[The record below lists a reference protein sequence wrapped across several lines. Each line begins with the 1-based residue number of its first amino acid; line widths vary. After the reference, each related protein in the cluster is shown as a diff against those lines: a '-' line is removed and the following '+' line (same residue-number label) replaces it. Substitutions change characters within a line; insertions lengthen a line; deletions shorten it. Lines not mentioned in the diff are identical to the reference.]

1 LSGGNGRGGA
11 TSRKVDERVR
21 FSARGY
27 IKRRSKMG
35 STRSSDGG
43 DIDASESSGADGIY
57 KGVAVE
63 RGGG

>member
-1 LSGGNGRGGA
+1 
-11 TSRKVDERVR
+11 
-21 FSARGY
+21 
-27 IKRRSKMG
+27 MG

-63 RGGG
+63 RGGGRIGLTLTPHRVPPSYTLSVTSHP